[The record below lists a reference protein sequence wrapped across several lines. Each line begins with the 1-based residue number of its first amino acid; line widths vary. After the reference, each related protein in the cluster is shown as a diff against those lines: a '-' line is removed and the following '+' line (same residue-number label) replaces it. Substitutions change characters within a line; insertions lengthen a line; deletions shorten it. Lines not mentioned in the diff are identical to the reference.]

1 MATEFKVGDV
11 VRLKSGGPPMTVT
24 EVGKASEEP
33 TIWCQWFEGADT
45 KNGTFPPGGH
55 QTHQQKIRYCLTRFW
70 GVLPDSAFSFFSA

>member
-45 KNGTFPPGGH
+45 KNGTFPPEAIKHTSKKLG
-55 QTHQQKIRYCLTRFW
+55 I
-70 GVLPDSAFSFFSA
+70 A